1 MNIEVDQFG
10 RNTNQPSIN
19 NSNDERSKKI
29 LDSLSEIKE
38 QLQNKNFSPKSETN
52 ISPSKKNL
60 ENSNFE
66 ELNKRL
72 FNLEKRLIELNNKLE
87 LNDENHHNF
96 HPDFDDSNDQKSI
109 FSNFENNSI
118 TNVGKSLLVLDGGK
132 EVYVSKFK
140 FYHFVVI
147 FAVMSGALI
156 LLTSIKL
163 GLSINQ
169 IIKIFLNNF

>member
-66 ELNKRL
+66 
-72 FNLEKRLIELNNKLE
+72 
-87 LNDENHHNF
+87 
-96 HPDFDDSNDQKSI
+96 
-109 FSNFENNSI
+109 
-118 TNVGKSLLVLDGGK
+118 
-132 EVYVSKFK
+132 
-140 FYHFVVI
+140 
-147 FAVMSGALI
+147 
-156 LLTSIKL
+156 
-163 GLSINQ
+163 
-169 IIKIFLNNF
+169 

>member
-10 RNTNQPSIN
+10 RDANQSNIN
-19 NSNDERSKKI
+19 RSNDERNKKI

-52 ISPSKKNL
+52 INSTTKNI

-72 FNLEKRLIELNNKLE
+72 FNLENRLIEMNNKLE
-87 LNDENHHNF
+87 LNNKNQSF
-96 HPDFDDSNDQKSI
+96 NSDFDISNEERSIFNNFEKDSN
-109 FSNFENNSI
+109 
-118 TNVGKSLLVLDGGK
+118 TNVGKSLLVLDGDK
-132 EVYVSKFK
+132 ETQVSKFK
-140 FYHFVVI
+140 FYHFLVI
-147 FAVMSGALI
+147 LAGMSGILI
-156 LLTSIKL
+156 LLISLKL

-169 IIKIFLNNF
+169 IIKVFISKF